1 MKSLGLNIKVG
12 DRKSEKDHSFEL
24 IQSKENGYTSVYYIS
39 FNPTPIFGKY
49 HVEILY
55 GLNDQYKNLVPR
67 KSGHNIYKF
76 LDPKKAVGFTLKKR
90 NEKLKK
96 GYTELFKAI
105 KPVDKEKK
113 FKILKT
119 K

>member
-1 MKSLGLNIKVG
+1 MKSLGLSIKLG
-12 DRKSEKDHSFEL
+12 DRKTEKDHSSEL
-24 IQSKENGYTSVYYIS
+24 VQNLKDGFTSVYYIY
-39 FNPTPIFGKY
+39 FNPVPIFDKY
-49 HVEILY
+49 HVEVLY

-76 LDPKKAVGFTLKKR
+76 KDPKKAVGFFLKKKR
-90 NEKLKK
+90 EKLNK
-96 GYTELFKAI
+96 GYTELFSII
-105 KPVDKEKK
+105 KPVERERK